1 MISSVSSTQTRSLR
15 VQSDLFALAEMSLS
29 FILLN
34 DLIKLELGQLNND
47 NTKTS
52 LALHLRSIS
61 TRLSTLDLEVWI
73 GIR

>member
-1 MISSVSSTQTRSLR
+1 MSRMRHEECHDCITINGVTRLYDVLCQFYSDPFLR

-47 NTKTS
+47 NSKTS
-52 LALHLRSIS
+52 LA
-61 TRLSTLDLEVWI
+61 
-73 GIR
+73 

>member
-1 MISSVSSTQTRSLR
+1 MMSSVSSTQTRSLR

-47 NTKTS
+47 NSKTS
-52 LALHLRSIS
+52 LA
-61 TRLSTLDLEVWI
+61 
-73 GIR
+73 